1 MLRKHLHY
9 NRYRGDA
16 AASSAQ
22 ALEREGHVLL
32 PGVFDPHEVASIRED
47 VDRVFREYPPDGRVG
62 APDPPRSEMFRYE
75 MFNRSSLVQ
84 AAIESPRILE
94 AVEPLLGED
103 CHIIANTSW
112 RNPADRSSAPDGQQ
126 WHVDGGPH
134 VVRPPG
140 VPWPEEIPY
149 PVFVVTAQVY
159 LRDVRLEDGPTAI
172 LPGSHRSGS
181 LPPHE
186 RMWDLDLTYEG
197 RGAAVHTASA
207 GDVTLFVSDTWHRR
221 MPQGEGTRGR
231 DFVQCIYARREIAPR
246 VLTSERCSAAS
257 PAARERAQT
266 LRQRQLIG
274 LHEPCFYDG

>member
-32 PGVFDPHEVASIRED
+32 TGVFDPHEVASIRED
-47 VDRVFREYPPDGRVG
+47 VDRVFREYPSDGRGG

-84 AAIESPRILE
+84 AAIENPRILE
-94 AVEPLLGED
+94 AVEPLLGVD

-112 RNPADRSSAPDGQQ
+112 RNPADRSSAPDGQP

-149 PVFVVTAQVY
+149 PVSVVTAQVY
-159 LRDVRLEDGPTAI
+159 LRDVRL
-172 LPGSHRSGS
+172 
-181 LPPHE
+181 
-186 RMWDLDLTYEG
+186 
-197 RGAAVHTASA
+197 ASA
-207 GDVTLFVSDTWHRR
+207 PRTDVEPRPHVRGERCGRAHRV
-221 MPQGEGTRGR
+221 GRGR
-231 DFVQCIYARREIAPR
+231 DAVRIGHLAPSYAPGRGHPREGLRAVHLCPPRDRTSGAPERALQRRWPGGAG
-246 VLTSERCSAAS
+246 AGAQ
-257 PAARERAQT
+257 PAAATAHRAARALL
-266 LRQRQLIG
+266 LRRLMEAVSG
-274 LHEPCFYDG
+274 R